1 MAKIR
6 DRTEDFKD
14 AVRHT
19 AVSLGYNES
28 KLAAIM
34 ASFII
39 HKPRQ
44 RSPFTKAALKTLESI
59 GALEQFMLKHRKDYV
74 DLHRTTEQERD
85 SIEQE
90 VTAFIKAC
98 KEQIDI
104 LKDSINDEEA
114 NTKGWLGIKADTS
127 NADTIAHKHGVV
139 LILSEKLH
147 SITARF
153 DQLRAIRFQ
162 DAINKRIPRRKL
174 NRAANKNTSSVDS
187 SKTNNL
193 EFKEPDEIQPEP
205 LGVQQQLLDDETR
218 ALQVELTSL
227 LDAVQETETKMV
239 EMSALNHLMSTHVL
253 QQAQQIELLYEQAV
267 EATKNVELGNKE
279 LSQAVQRNSSS
290 RTFLLLFLFVLT
302 FSILFLDW
310 LYVRGTILG
319 YKRSKS
325 NQYPNTS
332 LVQVEGVNTKEEVA
346 WYAGKRMA
354 YIYKAKVKKNGTHYR
369 CIWGKVTRPHGNS
382 GVVRAKFKSN
392 LPPKSMVLL
401 KNIAIVIDVS
411 QFMPIWLCLI
421 NFWLICRELECGF
434 SCIPAISEVQFALYS
449 QSLLVGSLGLASH
462 ASECFLYRGLFMVVV
477 RLFLLSGSC
486 DF

>member
-1 MAKIR
+1 
-6 DRTEDFKD
+6 
-14 AVRHT
+14 
-19 AVSLGYNES
+19 
-28 KLAAIM
+28 
-34 ASFII
+34 
-39 HKPRQ
+39 
-44 RSPFTKAALKTLESI
+44 
-59 GALEQFMLKHRKDYV
+59 MLKHRKDYV

-104 LKDSINDEEA
+104 LKDSINNEEA
-114 NTKGWLGIKADTS
+114 STKGWLGIKADTS

-147 SITARF
+147 SVTARF

-162 DAINKRIPRRKL
+162 DAINKRIPRRKV

-205 LGVQQQLLDDETR
+205 LRVQQQLLDDETR

-279 LSQAVQRNSSS
+279 LSRAVQRNSSS

-310 LYVRGTILG
+310 
-319 YKRSKS
+319 
-325 NQYPNTS
+325 
-332 LVQVEGVNTKEEVA
+332 
-346 WYAGKRMA
+346 
-354 YIYKAKVKKNGTHYR
+354 
-369 CIWGKVTRPHGNS
+369 
-382 GVVRAKFKSN
+382 
-392 LPPKSMVLL
+392 
-401 KNIAIVIDVS
+401 
-411 QFMPIWLCLI
+411 
-421 NFWLICRELECGF
+421 
-434 SCIPAISEVQFALYS
+434 YS
-449 QSLLVGSLGLASH
+449 
-462 ASECFLYRGLFMVVV
+462 
-477 RLFLLSGSC
+477 
-486 DF
+486 